1 MNSDLNVK
9 LVFWSTLTNFSV
21 KDQVMNILSFVSL
34 NILQA
39 VTNIQISSAIVA
51 QK

>member
-1 MNSDLNVK
+1 M
-9 LVFWSTLTNFSV
+9 LTNFSV

-39 VTNIQISSAIVA
+39 VTNIQINSAIVA
-51 QK
+51 QKVDMVNI

>member
-9 LVFWSTLTNFSV
+9 LVVQSTLTNFSV

-39 VTNIQISSAIVA
+39 VTNIQINSAIVA